1 MLTPGAKGAQS
12 DVYTDAVL
20 AELEAAYSSSKMRRT
35 YCWPQVF
42 ADGRSYRHYV
52 FALYLG
58 NDPPRPDA
66 AERSEPRRLGVIVIC
81 GADHGMR
88 AGDCICES
96 KACLRS

>member
-52 FALYLG
+52 FAYIWATIHRAPTLLSALNLG
-58 NDPPRPDA
+58 A
-66 AERSEPRRLGVIVIC
+66 SA
-81 GADHGMR
+81 
-88 AGDCICES
+88 
-96 KACLRS
+96 